1 MSKMIGAFV
10 LITTKSGAEKAAVD
24 ALKKFSEVKEARILY
39 GEYDI
44 IAKIQAADIQKLNSF
59 LLEKVRPISD
69 IESTSTLIVAA

>member
-1 MSKMIGAFV
+1 MGNVGAFV
-10 LITTKSGAEKAAVD
+10 LITTKSGGEKNVVE
-24 ALKKFSEVKEARILY
+24 ALKKLLEVKEAKILY

-44 IAKIQAADIQKLNSF
+44 IAKIQAADIQTLNSF

>member
-1 MSKMIGAFV
+1 MIGAFV
-10 LITTKSGAEKAAVD
+10 LITAKSGTEKAAVD
-24 ALKKFSEVKEARILY
+24 ALKKLPEVKEARILY

-59 LLEKVRPISD
+59 LLEKLRPIKD